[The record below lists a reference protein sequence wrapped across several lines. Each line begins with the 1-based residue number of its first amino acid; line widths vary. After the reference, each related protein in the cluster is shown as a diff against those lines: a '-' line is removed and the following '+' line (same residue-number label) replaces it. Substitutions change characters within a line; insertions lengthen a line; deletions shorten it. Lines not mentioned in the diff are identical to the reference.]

1 MTSPL
6 EIRSVSDTA
15 IWVAHYRAVETGRAD
30 AMFRDPF
37 ARLLTGERGGQIA
50 RTFGRF
56 GRYTEWIVLTR
67 TVIIDDF
74 IMEAIRGGVD
84 AVINLGAGLDTRP
97 YRLDLP
103 PSFQWVEADQPHVVE
118 FMNESLKDHAPRCR
132 LQRVAVDLSDPVARR
147 KLLAGA
153 APEAKRIL
161 VLTEGVVPY
170 LTEEQVA
177 GLAADLASLPRFAFW
192 LVEYFSP
199 RVYPY
204 LRATGRSRKMVNAPF
219 RFYPREWEA
228 FFRKNGWVRQE
239 THYSSEVGQ
248 RFGRTHPMPWWVRM
262 LMSLSG
268 PEAREQIAKSTGFM
282 LMKPGSPST

>member
-84 AVINLGAGLDTRP
+84 AVI
-97 YRLDLP
+97 
-103 PSFQWVEADQPHVVE
+103 
-118 FMNESLKDHAPRCR
+118 
-132 LQRVAVDLSDPVARR
+132 
-147 KLLAGA
+147 
-153 APEAKRIL
+153 
-161 VLTEGVVPY
+161 
-170 LTEEQVA
+170 
-177 GLAADLASLPRFAFW
+177 
-192 LVEYFSP
+192 
-199 RVYPY
+199 
-204 LRATGRSRKMVNAPF
+204 
-219 RFYPREWEA
+219 
-228 FFRKNGWVRQE
+228 
-239 THYSSEVGQ
+239 
-248 RFGRTHPMPWWVRM
+248 
-262 LMSLSG
+262 
-268 PEAREQIAKSTGFM
+268 
-282 LMKPGSPST
+282 